1 MGPVTPV
8 VPQLELQKFDPKRKA
23 NAWSSNESSPR
34 SPPASPVLSSSQRG
48 CRKVDGVMVSPEPVE
63 SPKRVLQR
71 WIDAGRPAVALYA
84 LYVHDAEF
92 RAFKRAV
99 SVVAEGEAGSGRS
112 SRRGAPQ
119 RKRMRAEDAPIN
131 HETAVTLMGDLARVD
146 IAAARKTSNDHAMQA
161 PIQRPN
167 NAVRCFEFGQVC
179 APLPM
184 LMQHV
189 C

>member
-1 MGPVTPV
+1 
-8 VPQLELQKFDPKRKA
+8 
-23 NAWSSNESSPR
+23 
-34 SPPASPVLSSSQRG
+34 
-48 CRKVDGVMVSPEPVE
+48 MVSPEPVE

-71 WIDAGRPAVALYA
+71 WVDAGRPKAAVYA

-99 SVVAEGEAGSGRS
+99 SVVAEGEAKSGEHDSARW
-112 SRRGAPQ
+112 GHHKPE
-119 RKRMRAEDAPIN
+119 RKRQRGEEPPID
-131 HETAVTLMGDLARVD
+131 HETAVALMADLAHVD
-146 IAAARKTSNDHAMQA
+146 LGAARKTQNSPIFA
-161 PIQRPN
+161 PSRPH

-184 LMQHV
+184 LMQHGLVNV

>member
-1 MGPVTPV
+1 
-8 VPQLELQKFDPKRKA
+8 
-23 NAWSSNESSPR
+23 
-34 SPPASPVLSSSQRG
+34 
-48 CRKVDGVMVSPEPVE
+48 MVSPEPVE

-71 WIDAGRPAVALYA
+71 WIDAGKPAVALYA

-99 SVVAEGEAGSGRS
+99 SVIAEGEAKTGGRETKH
-112 SRRGAPQ
+112 GTTPH
-119 RKRMRAEDAPIN
+119 RKRMRAEECPID
-131 HETAVTLMGDLARVD
+131 HDTAVHLMTDLAHVD
-146 IAAARKTSNDHAMQA
+146 TGAVRKLEGLPISA
-161 PIQRPN
+161 PCFPN

-189 C
+189 Y

>member
-99 SVVAEGEAGSGRS
+99 SVIAEGKLRQEVEKPNM
-112 SRRGAPQ
+112 APHHTGKGCVQ
-119 RKRMRAEDAPIN
+119 K
-131 HETAVTLMGDLARVD
+131 
-146 IAAARKTSNDHAMQA
+146 
-161 PIQRPN
+161 
-167 NAVRCFEFGQVC
+167 NA
-179 APLPM
+179 L
-184 LMQHV
+184 
-189 C
+189 